1 MCDDNKSKAAAAV
14 VGAGVE
20 VTGNIMR
27 KVTPTIS
34 QYHGTGGCDDSMMRM
49 TDEADQVS
57 EVGLMS
63 RHGYIVGTL
72 IEVRN
77 NKTEIN

>member
-1 MCDDNKSKAAAAV
+1 
-14 VGAGVE
+14 
-20 VTGNIMR
+20 MR
-27 KVTPTIS
+27 KVTPTRRGDFS
-34 QYHGTGGCDDSMMRM
+34 VSRDWMAAGGCDDSMMRM
-49 TDEADQVS
+49 TDEADQVN

-72 IEVRN
+72 NEVRN